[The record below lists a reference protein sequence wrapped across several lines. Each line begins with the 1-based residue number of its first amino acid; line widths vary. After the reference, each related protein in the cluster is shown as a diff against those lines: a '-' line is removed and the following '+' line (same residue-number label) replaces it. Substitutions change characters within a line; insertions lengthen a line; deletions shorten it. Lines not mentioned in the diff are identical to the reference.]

1 MIPQDRM
8 TPEGRMTQQR
18 RAGAGTVRVLV
29 LVGAAALLLAACAS
43 AAPSVS
49 PSATP
54 GASSPAS
61 VAPTA
66 SAAVVA
72 TPVPT
77 VLPSASTPSTCPALP
92 QSVALPSDRFTD
104 LRVTGTTGADRL
116 TFVFGDPSLPGPA
129 GPPRGELEAAAPPY
143 TSAGSGAPIA
153 MTGDHVVVVRF
164 SGMSLSNDAGQET
177 YDGPRRPV
185 RRGGGGHR
193 LVCRL
198 RRAWLRGLRADRQ
211 RHHAHDRPPL
221 TARMVPKLG
230 YQAG

>member
-177 YDGPRRPV
+177 YDGPTEIKPDTS
-185 RRGGGGHR
+185 
-193 LVCRL
+193 
-198 RRAWLRGLRADRQ
+198 GLR
-211 RHHAHDRPPL
+211 HAVLYDATEGVIGWYVGYDGPGCVVFARTGNDITL
-221 TARMVPKLG
+221 TIDHP
-230 YQAG
+230 